1 MAKTSLFTL
10 STAAGVWLASTLMA
24 ATPSWQSPA
33 PQAPGKTAEDPA
45 ATLFVRLCSDCH
57 ESTRVTSLR
66 RTRPD
71 WEDVINKMIEKGA
84 TGSEKEFETI
94 FDYLVRSYGKV
105 FINTAKAD
113 EIAAV
118 LSLSPKDAEA
128 IVAFRTANGKFA
140 DFDAVRKVP
149 NIDAKKLDEH
159 KDAVAF

>member
-1 MAKTSLFTL
+1 MTKTTL
-10 STAAGVWLASTLMA
+10 SSLAMAAGALLASTLVA
-24 ATPSWQSPA
+24 AAPSWQSAAQPPSGKPA
-33 PQAPGKTAEDPA
+33 DDPA
-45 ATLFVRLCSDCH
+45 APLFARLCSDCH
-57 ESTRVTSLR
+57 DADRVTSLR

-71 WEDVINKMIEKGA
+71 WEDVIKKMIEKGA
-84 TGSEKEFETI
+84 PGTEKEFETV
-94 FDYLVRSYGKV
+94 FEYLVRSYGKV

-149 NIDAKKLDEH
+149 NIDVKKLDEH